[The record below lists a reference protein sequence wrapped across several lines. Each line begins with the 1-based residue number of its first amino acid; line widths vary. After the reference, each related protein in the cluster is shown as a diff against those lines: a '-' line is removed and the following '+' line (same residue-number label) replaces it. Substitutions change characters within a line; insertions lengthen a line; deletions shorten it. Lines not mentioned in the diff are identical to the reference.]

1 MKIYI
6 GKEENPISATEFVD
20 KIFAPNKEGLKKQ
33 KEKWSAWVN
42 RDEEDKSIT
51 LDTIEHSVYDEP
63 LDLDVNVRPYLVY
76 KDGHTTDVGKRVKGY
91 DVNYTDDPEF
101 TVVFEGTN
109 IFDAPTHTM
118 PKLYRKDINSFR
130 YKLIMSILSYPRVIS
145 KDGNETIF
153 KVRIPEHINSFVEN
167 REENLKEGYYL
178 ARFVNRGVDT
188 VKSVTIA
195 KKTKSFNGIDF
206 KLEDGVNVEKALSS
220 KKNLDK
226 TAFRNKLDE
235 AGKPFHI
242 VLKLYKDFNFD
253 PDKYDLDMSFVE
265 KTTLQKLSEKS
276 KSGKVI
282 VEKEYPV
289 TCNRLS
295 PTKIEFILDIT
306 NPEVGLYRFY
316 NNRVQLILKSL
327 MEYGGG
333 LKFIT
338 PEFRIVETGNF

>member
-33 KEKWSAWVN
+33 KEKWLAWEN
-42 RDEEDKSIT
+42 RDVEDKSIT
-51 LDTIEHSVYDEP
+51 LDTIEHSDYDEP

-91 DVNYTDDPEF
+91 DVNYTDDPEY
-101 TVVFEGTN
+101 TVVFEDTN
-109 IFDAPTHTM
+109 FYSSPLRST
-118 PKLYRKDINSFR
+118 PKVYRKDINSFR
-130 YKLIMSILSYPRVIS
+130 YKLIPSNISYPRVIS

-153 KVRIPEHINSFVEN
+153 KVRVPDHINDWIED
-167 REENLKEGYYL
+167 REESLKDGYYF
-178 ARFVNRGVDT
+178 AKFINRGADG
-188 VKSVTIA
+188 VKSVTIV

-206 KLEDGVNVEKALSS
+206 KLEDGVDVEKALSP

-235 AGKPFHI
+235 TGKPFHI

-253 PDKYDLDMSFVE
+253 PDSYDLDMSFVK
-265 KTTLQKLSEKS
+265 KTTFQKLSEKS

-295 PTKIEFILDIT
+295 PTKVEFILDIT
-306 NPEVGLYRFY
+306 DPEVGLYRFY
-316 NNRVQLILKSL
+316 NNRVQLLQSY
-327 MEYGGG
+327 EYAGV

>member
-33 KEKWSAWVN
+33 KEKWLAWVN
-42 RDEEDKSIT
+42 RDIEDKSIT
-51 LDTIEHSVYDEP
+51 LDTIEHSNSDEP

-76 KDGHTTDVGKRVKGY
+76 KEGHTTDVGKRVKGY
-91 DVNYTDDPEF
+91 DVNYTDDPEY
-101 TVVFEGTN
+101 TVVFEYTN
-109 IFDAPTHTM
+109 LYSTPLRST
-118 PKLYRKDINSFR
+118 PKVYRKDINSFR
-130 YKLIMSILSYPRVIS
+130 YKLIPPNISYPRVIS

-153 KVRIPEHINSFVEN
+153 KVRVPDHINYWIED
-167 REENLKEGYYL
+167 REESLKDGYYF
-178 ARFVNRGVDT
+178 AKFINRDADS
-188 VKSVTIA
+188 VKSVTIV

-206 KLEDGVNVEKALSS
+206 KLEDGVDVEKALSP

-235 AGKPFHI
+235 TGKPFHI

-253 PDKYDLDMSFVE
+253 PDEYDLDMSFVK
-265 KTTLQKLSEKS
+265 KTTFQKLSEKS

-295 PTKIEFILDIT
+295 PTKVEFILDIT
-306 NPEVGLYRFY
+306 DPEVGLYRFY
-316 NNRVQLILKSL
+316 NNRVQLLQSY
-327 MEYGGG
+327 EYASS

>member
-6 GKEENPISATEFVD
+6 GKENNPISATEFVD
-20 KIFAPNKEGLKKQ
+20 KIFSPNKEGLKKQ
-33 KEKWSAWVN
+33 KEGWSAWTN
-42 RDEEDKSIT
+42 RDVDDKSIT
-51 LDTIEHSVYDEP
+51 LDTIEHSDYDEP

-91 DVNYTDDPEF
+91 DANYTDDPEY
-101 TVVFEGTN
+101 TVVFEDTN
-109 IFDAPTHTM
+109 YSRVLLHNT
-118 PKLYRKDINSFR
+118 PKVYRKDINSFR
-130 YKLIMSILSYPRVIS
+130 YKLILSNISYPRVIS

-153 KVRIPEHINSFVEN
+153 KVRVPEYINTWDEN
-167 REENLKEGYYL
+167 REESLKEGYYF
-178 ARFVNRGVDT
+178 ARFLNRGADSI
-188 VKSVTIA
+188 KSVTIV

-206 KLEDGVNVEKALSS
+206 KLEDGVDVEKALSS

-226 TAFRNKLDE
+226 TAFRNKLDVS
-235 AGKPFHI
+235 GKPFHI

-253 PDKYDLDMSFVE
+253 PDEYDLDMSFVK

-316 NNRVQLILKSL
+316 NNRVQLLQSY
-327 MEYGGG
+327 EYAGS